1 MEVSP
6 ESGRFSAPEAI
17 AGDEAVPA
25 GSFDNGGTFLQ
36 VNEVCYFQSLWLMPY
51 MGSPQKIFE
60 NIIVNVLACFYFN
73 FWIDT
78 IPSVYTG
85 SL

>member
-1 MEVSP
+1 
-6 ESGRFSAPEAI
+6 
-17 AGDEAVPA
+17 
-25 GSFDNGGTFLQ
+25 
-36 VNEVCYFQSLWLMPY
+36 MPY